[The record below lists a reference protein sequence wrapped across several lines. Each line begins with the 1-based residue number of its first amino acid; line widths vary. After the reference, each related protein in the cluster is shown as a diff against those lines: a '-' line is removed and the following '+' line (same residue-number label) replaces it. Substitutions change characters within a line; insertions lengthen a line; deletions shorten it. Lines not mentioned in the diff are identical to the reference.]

1 MRKQKLDEV
10 RILAMTLFEAGQRV
24 KLLQPAYIWG
34 SNRNLKFQD
43 LPSESVAVW
52 DAVAL
57 SALQNLT
64 IKGAFK

>member
-1 MRKQKLDEV
+1 
-10 RILAMTLFEAGQRV
+10 MTLFEAGQRV